1 MTRTE
6 DAGMPLNH
14 ALVGKEYPPL
24 TMEVDRETV
33 VRFANAI
40 GEDGA
45 VFHEAAAATAA
56 GFPEQ
61 LAPPTFPTRMQIAV
75 SAAVAADPE
84 LGLDYTRVVHG
95 EQAYEWVRP
104 VHVGDV
110 LTATP
115 RIADIRSR
123 GPLEFLVVESE
134 IRDGA
139 DEVVVR
145 ARTTLLSRGTSGAS

>member
-1 MTRTE
+1 
-6 DAGMPLNH
+6 MPLNH
-14 ALVGKEYPPL
+14 ALVGREYPSL

-33 VRFANAI
+33 ARFADAI

-45 VFHEAAAATAA
+45 VFHDASAAKAA

-75 SAAVAADPE
+75 SASVAADPD

-95 EQAYEWVRP
+95 EQAYEWLRP

-134 IRDGA
+134 IRDAGG
-139 DEVVVR
+139 EVVVR
-145 ARTTLLSRGTSGAS
+145 ARTTLLSRGTSGGAE

>member
-1 MTRTE
+1 
-6 DAGMPLNH
+6 MPLNQ
-14 ALVGKEYPPL
+14 ALTGKEYPPL
-24 TMEVDRETV
+24 TMEVDRDSV
-33 VRFANAI
+33 VRFAEAI

-45 VFHEAAAATAA
+45 VFRDADAARAA

-95 EQAYEWVRP
+95 EQAYEWLRP

-110 LTATP
+110 LTAAP
-115 RIADIRSR
+115 RIADIRAR
-123 GPLEFLVVESE
+123 GPLEFLVVESD
-134 IRDGA
+134 IRDAAG
-139 DEVVVR
+139 EVVVR
-145 ARTTLLSRGTSGAS
+145 ARTTLLSRGTGGGAS

>member
-1 MTRTE
+1 
-6 DAGMPLNH
+6 MPLNK

-24 TMEVDRETV
+24 TMEVDREAV
-33 VRFANAI
+33 ERFADAI

-45 VFHEAAAATAA
+45 VFHDAAAAKVA

-75 SAAVAADPE
+75 SASVAADPE

-95 EQAYEWVRP
+95 EQAFEWLRP

-110 LTATP
+110 LTAMP
-115 RIADIRSR
+115 RIADVRAR
-123 GPLEFLVVESE
+123 GPLEFVVVESE
-134 IRDGA
+134 IRDAAG
-139 DEVVVR
+139 EVVLR
-145 ARTTLLSRGTSGAS
+145 ARTTLLSRGTGTSES

>member
-1 MTRTE
+1 
-6 DAGMPLNH
+6 MPLNQ
-14 ALVGKEYPPL
+14 ALTGKEYPPL
-24 TMEVDRETV
+24 SMEVDRESV
-33 VRFANAI
+33 ERFAEAI

-45 VFHEAAAATAA
+45 VFRNAEAARAA

-61 LAPPTFPTRMQIAV
+61 LAPPTFPTRMQIPV
-75 SAAVAADPE
+75 SAAIAADPD

-104 VHVGDV
+104 IHVGDV

-115 RIADIRSR
+115 RIADIRAK

-134 IRDGA
+134 IRDAAG
-139 DEVVVR
+139 EVVVR
-145 ARTTLLSRGTSGAS
+145 ARTTLLVRGAGGGAS